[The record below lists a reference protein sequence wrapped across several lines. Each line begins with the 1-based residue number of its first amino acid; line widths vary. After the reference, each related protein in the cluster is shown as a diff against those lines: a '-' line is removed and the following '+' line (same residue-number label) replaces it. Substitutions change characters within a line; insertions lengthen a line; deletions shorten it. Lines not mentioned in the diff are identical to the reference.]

1 MDLLLK
7 NIADLNININ
17 ENKNYIYYN
26 EIINKNGDRYN
37 YLLNNNISLDN
48 FSSHSPSCLNLYN
61 VFDSLNITDND
72 SILDIGSGKGFALF
86 IFTLFKFKKI
96 GGVEINKIDYDIC
109 KENINKL
116 GLTDK
121 ISIINSDIL
130 EFNNFDDY
138 NYFYFFN
145 PFNEE
150 IFSKIIETISN
161 LGNSSTIIYKNI
173 HEKDIE
179 ILERHHFFLYKI
191 IKGEERDYYVYKF
204 LFSC

>member
-7 NIADLNININ
+7 NIQNLNININ

-26 EIINKNGDRYN
+26 EIINKNGERYN

-61 VFDSLNITDND
+61 VFDSLNITEND

-109 KENINKL
+109 RENIDKL

-130 EFNNFDDY
+130 EFNNFSDY

-161 LGNSSTIIYKNI
+161 LNNSPTIIYKNI
-173 HEKDIE
+173 HEKDIA
-179 ILERHHFFLYKI
+179 ILEKNKFFLHKI
-191 IKGEERDYYVYKF
+191 IKGDERDYYIYKVT
-204 LFSC
+204 